1 MKENTSNISH
11 FNKHPSKKRFSL
23 DSNLER
29 NMTLVPSNNYQPPL
43 NPRDLNQTMLEPNNI
58 EKTAMIEQMIGKA
71 PFDELKWEEP
81 PKPQVHT
88 NRNPMEM
95 IVEEQDDLLQSRLHL
110 EQIPKTPKSQK
121 HDFIEPLSQHQQNP
135 KARYSVNPP
144 QGQVDAAMIQEKLR
158 PKLSM
163 APNIEANLM
172 EKSNDKKPLSF
183 DPLSKYYPNAN
194 RVPQEV
200 IVNPHR
206 MRNLILALVVL
217 VIGLTLM
224 NFTLLGGKQ
233 NDIVSKNTTKAGDP
247 SENFS
252 QINDIKKI
260 YEHSTDKIEVSVL
273 FEMMLIFY
281 DRSLIVD

>member
-1 MKENTSNISH
+1 MIEANH
-11 FNKHPSKKRFSL
+11 
-23 DSNLER
+23 
-29 NMTLVPSNNYQPPL
+29 
-43 NPRDLNQTMLEPNNI
+43 I
-58 EKTAMIEQMIGKA
+58 EKAAMMEQIIDKA
-71 PFDELKWEEP
+71 PFVEVKSEKL
-81 PKPQVHT
+81 PKPQVQVLP

-95 IVEEQDDLLQSRLHL
+95 IVEEQEDLLQSRLL
-110 EQIPKTPKSQK
+110 FEKIPNTPKSQK
-121 HDFIEPLSQHQQNP
+121 HDFMEPMSQHQQNP

-144 QGQVDAAMIQEKLR
+144 QGQVDAAMIQEKHR

-206 MRNLILALVVL
+206 MRNLILALMVL

-233 NDIVSKNTTKAGDP
+233 NNMVEKITPKAEDP
-247 SENFS
+247 SGGFS

-260 YEHSTDKIEVSVL
+260 YEQSNEKLEVSVL
-273 FEMMLIFY
+273 LEMILIFY